1 CPPRLKSGSP
11 RSAYSLRNR
20 WKATRVFHLPW
31 QTTAPFSLWP
41 RTRHAKEP
49 APPGAMNAA
58 HSRLPPG
65 IDHIHLTMTR
75 WRTSMADR
83 IRLRRLSLPVAERST
98 KLVAAR
104 TADHVHRV
112 PEFRCTHLVG
122 HV

>member
-1 CPPRLKSGSP
+1 
-11 RSAYSLRNR
+11 
-20 WKATRVFHLPW
+20 
-31 QTTAPFSLWP
+31 
-41 RTRHAKEP
+41 
-49 APPGAMNAA
+49 MNAEQ
-58 HSRLPPG
+58 SRLHPG

-75 WRTSMADR
+75 WRTSMADC

-122 HV
+122 HVLQHSHNSAVPDLVEQLTTELRVVALLVNRERTFPADNEPPHGRRNHL